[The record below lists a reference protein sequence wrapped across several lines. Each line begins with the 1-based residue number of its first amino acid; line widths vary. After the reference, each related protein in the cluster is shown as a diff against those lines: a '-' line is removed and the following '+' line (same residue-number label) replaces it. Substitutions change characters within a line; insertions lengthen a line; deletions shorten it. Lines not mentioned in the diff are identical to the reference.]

1 MAPNVHLVYN
11 TDSTEGAHNRLLII
25 HKKHVEVLFILSLM
39 SLRRLTYQLSSPSK
53 IPPQILGGWGLYS
66 QKGIMMYRK
75 LFKRLP
81 DRLAEAY
88 IDFYFTLECISMTTV
103 LTHTVA
109 HFTKPSFR
117 SKTNNQPLK
126 KFLSLALS

>member
-1 MAPNVHLVYN
+1 
-11 TDSTEGAHNRLLII
+11 
-25 HKKHVEVLFILSLM
+25 M

-88 IDFYFTLECISMTTV
+88 IDFYFTLECMFHRHRHICKYFIES
-103 LTHTVA
+103 A
-109 HFTKPSFR
+109 IGP
-117 SKTNNQPLK
+117 K
-126 KFLSLALS
+126 KI

>member
-1 MAPNVHLVYN
+1 
-11 TDSTEGAHNRLLII
+11 
-25 HKKHVEVLFILSLM
+25 M

-88 IDFYFTLECISMTTV
+88 IDFYFTLECRRRQICTTPPNSGIICGQNV
-103 LTHTVA
+103 G
-109 HFTKPSFR
+109 TKSGLWDDSIF
-117 SKTNNQPLK
+117 
-126 KFLSLALS
+126 